1 YEIIDRPPSGTR
13 KLSRQWLRQVGAEE
27 VFEPQEL
34 VANGNLP
41 IRPRRLDIPICKIVG
56 INPEVSNVKFNRP
69 DFQKTLGFPHEQAE
83 VAFRPLRAVPADIE
97 DMPSFD
103 QGQRPS
109 LMSLSR
115 VPLPSV

>member
-1 YEIIDRPPSGTR
+1 MVAPGWRGGRVRASRTR
-13 KLSRQWLRQVGAEE
+13 SEWQPAK
-27 VFEPQEL
+27 
-34 VANGNLP
+34 
-41 IRPRRLDIPICKIVG
+41 RPRRLDIPICKIVG

-69 DFQKTLGFPHEQAE
+69 DFQKTLGFPHEQAV
-83 VAFRPLRAVPADIE
+83 VAFRPLRVVPADIE

-115 VPLPSV
+115 VSLPSV